1 MVETYRVQNTI
12 RLDVTAII
20 TIRKTMEKS
29 MRKNLEQPEISRL
42 GQLNYSG
49 LAKSFDSIIS

>member
-12 RLDVTAII
+12 RLDVIAII